1 LQPGGAVSLDLHD
14 PKKVKVFSPV
24 IRSLLFLLAA
34 FMTAVSISPELCL
47 AADSTPESNSSS
59 LPVPVSSS
67 SSNQSSS
74 SNPPSSNPSSPSQT
88 PSSPIPSASAVAPSK
103 PRDLPAAQSFSP
115 LFAQLSTP
123 FFKQSV
129 SESFTHLIS
138 QSVTYSI
145 TQSISPSLISI
156 ATGFRPNSP
165 TAPKTPS
172 VEDPAILFPIG
183 SKFSRT
189 VQKVTGITFLSD
201 VIAGQAAKRVLQKK
215 LGGKVKVKVKTFGLT
230 DLVAGKIKSVSV
242 SSAGGSYK
250 SVPIGAVQMASESP
264 IWYQYKHKDGQKSGL
279 KTPILFNVKGNLS
292 TQDVIVALGS
302 ERIAKSLRGLRLDLP
317 GLGDQQLQ
325 VVRPKVEIGDN
336 ELKIDA
342 VLVTEGAAEET
353 GVPIKISGRPVLEGE
368 KIYLRQMK
376 VESPDIIEP
385 EKFAAFAEELLNPI
399 VDFSRMDRPD
409 RAFRLKELAIE
420 KDVVH
425 GGGQL
430 LIAPRTDA
438 AVAQSSHASK

>member
-1 LQPGGAVSLDLHD
+1 
-14 PKKVKVFSPV
+14 VFSPL
-24 IRSLLFLLAA
+24 IRSHLFLLAA
-34 FMTAVSISPELCL
+34 FTAAVSISPELCL
-47 AADSTPESNSSS
+47 AADSTPGSIPSS
-59 LPVPVSSS
+59 LPVSSS

-74 SNPPSSNPSSPSQT
+74 ANPSSPSEQ
-88 PSSPIPSASAVAPSK
+88 PLSAIPSASAIAPSN
-103 PRDLPAAQSFSP
+103 PNNLPVAQSFSP
-115 LFAQLSTP
+115 LIAHLSNP
-123 FFKQSV
+123 FFKQAISD
-129 SESFTHLIS
+129 SFTHAIS

-145 TQSISPSLISI
+145 TQSIGPSLISNT
-156 ATGFRPNSP
+156 TGFRPSTP
-165 TAPKTPS
+165 AALKAPS
-172 VEDPAILFPIG
+172 VEDSAILFPIG

-201 VIAGQAAKRVLQKK
+201 VIAGQAAKRVLQKR

-264 IWYQYKHKDGQKSGL
+264 IWYQYKHKDGQRPGL
-279 KTPILFNVKGNLS
+279 KTPILLDVKGNLS

-317 GLGDQQLQ
+317 GLDDQQLQ

-342 VLVTEGAAEET
+342 VLVTEGAPEET
-353 GVPIKISGRPVLEGE
+353 GVPIKISGRPVLDGG
-368 KIYLRQMK
+368 KIYLREMK
-376 VESPDIIEP
+376 VESPDIVEP

-399 VDFSRMDRPD
+399 VDFSRMDRSD

-430 LIAPRTDA
+430 LIAPRPDA
-438 AVAQSSHASK
+438 AVAQSTHSSK